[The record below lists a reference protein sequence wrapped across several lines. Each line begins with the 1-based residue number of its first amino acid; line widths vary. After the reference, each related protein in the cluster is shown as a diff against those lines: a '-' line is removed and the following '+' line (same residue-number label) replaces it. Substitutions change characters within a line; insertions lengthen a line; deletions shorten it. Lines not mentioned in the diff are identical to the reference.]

1 MYIIIYYIFSFFS
14 EGADYISISEIVNFQ
29 SEETLKNVS
38 ISILDDSYVEETEYF
53 ILKIESMEGDVI
65 YSITEAVV
73 AIQDDDGKKYNYL
86 ISRNISVLCSAFF
99 KMVCN
104 LLT

>member
-1 MYIIIYYIFSFFS
+1 MYIIYCSFFS

-29 SEETLKNVS
+29 SGETLKNVP
-38 ISILDDSYVEETEYF
+38 ITILDDSYVEGTEYF

-65 YSITEAVV
+65 YSISEAVV
-73 AIQDDDGKKYNYL
+73 AIQDDDGKKNNYL
-86 ISRNISVLCSAFF
+86 ISRNISVLCSAFS
-99 KMVCN
+99 KIVYN